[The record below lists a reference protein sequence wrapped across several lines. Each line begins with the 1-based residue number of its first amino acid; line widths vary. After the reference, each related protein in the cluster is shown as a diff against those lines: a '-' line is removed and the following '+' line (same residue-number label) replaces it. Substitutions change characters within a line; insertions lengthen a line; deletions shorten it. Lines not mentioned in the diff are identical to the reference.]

1 MRVPFAVV
9 GGVVDAL
16 ELDQNGCCCWTR
28 RNWRGANLE
37 FGENYENYVKDENLN
52 PLA

>member
-1 MRVPFAVV
+1 MSLPF
-9 GGVVDAL
+9 GGGGL
-16 ELDQNGCCCWTR
+16 ELDQKGCWQR

-37 FGENYENYVKDENLN
+37 FGENYENGKNENLN